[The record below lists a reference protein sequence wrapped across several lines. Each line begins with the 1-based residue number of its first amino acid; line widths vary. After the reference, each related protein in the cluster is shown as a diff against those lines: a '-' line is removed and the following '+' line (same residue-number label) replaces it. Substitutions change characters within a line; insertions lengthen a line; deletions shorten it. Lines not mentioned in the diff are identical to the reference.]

1 MTSRLIAGMIYRKNK
16 TIQTTCFVSMPDAA
30 PIIDPDHAAF
40 LEGGV
45 GISVAACSSEN
56 IPTLVRAT
64 GCRVAPDRQSLTVFV
79 SGTQAAPVINCIR
92 ANGAIA
98 AVFSKPSTH
107 RTVQL
112 KGRDATVV
120 DLLPDDLQRIAEYRL
135 AFVGQLVPRG
145 YPEQLIRT
153 LFSYPPSD
161 IVGLRFTPIEA
172 FSQTPGPRAG
182 EPLRSRP

>member
-1 MTSRLIAGMIYRKNK
+1 MTARLIAGMIYRKNN
-16 TIQTTCFVSMPDAA
+16 TVQTTCPISMHDAE
-30 PIIDPDHAAF
+30 PIIDADHATF

-45 GISVAACSSEN
+45 GISVAACN
-56 IPTLVRAT
+56 NANVPTLVRAT
-64 GCRVAPDRQSLTVFV
+64 GCRVSKDRQSVTVFV
-79 SGTQAAPVINCIR
+79 SASQAAPVIDCIR

-98 AVFSKPSTH
+98 AVFSRPSTH
-107 RTVQL
+107 QTVQL
-112 KGRDATVV
+112 KGRDAAIVG
-120 DLLPDDLQRIAEYRL
+120 LQPDDLQRIAEYRL

-161 IVGLRFTPIEA
+161 IVGLRFTPTEA

-182 EPLRSRP
+182 ERLRSRS